1 MALKQVLDVYEIM
14 DDIHVNG
21 KTIVEY
27 AKKMGIEDAVYERV
41 EEGKGATDFIRMLI
55 PGKNGKTVGGTAPT
69 LGIVGQLGGI
79 GARPER
85 NGFVSDGDGA
95 LSVVAT
101 AIKLAEMAQKGD
113 QLEGDVIV
121 TTHICPTAPTQPHK
135 PVPFMGSPVSMATN
149 VHITVDPA
157 MDAVL
162 SVDTTKGN
170 RVINKR
176 GFAISATVK
185 EGYILHISE
194 DLLQIMQTST
204 GDYPVTFPITTQD
217 ITPYGNGLYHLNSIL
232 QPSVGT
238 TAPTVGVAITTVT
251 AVSGCSTGASHEI
264 DVAEVV
270 RFCVEVAKEY
280 TQGNCSFYDKEEFTL
295 MEQLYGSMKHLQTPG
310 KRS

>member
-1 MALKQVLDVYEIM
+1 M

-21 KTIVEY
+21 KAIVAY
-27 AKKMGIEDAVYERV
+27 AKKMGIEDAIYERV

-55 PGKNGKTVGGTAPT
+55 PGKNGKTAGGAAPT
-69 LGIVGQLGGI
+69 LGIVGQLGGV

-85 NGFVSDGDGA
+85 KGFVSDGDGA

-101 AIKLAEMAQKGD
+101 AIKLAGMAQKGD

-149 VHITVDPA
+149 VHITVDSA

-176 GFAISATVK
+176 GFAISPTVK

-251 AVSGCSTGASHEI
+251 AVPGCSTGASHETDI
-264 DVAEVV
+264 AEVV

-280 TQGNCSFYDKEEFTL
+280 TQGNCSFYDKEEFAL
-295 MEQLYGSMKHLQTPG
+295 VEKLYGSMKHLQTSG
-310 KRS
+310 KQS